1 MKPRALAC
9 AVLTFALC
17 TDTGTDAG
25 ADAGSGAGT
34 GAVAAAAAQD
44 PDRARTDAQARRVS
58 DRIRALQEEA
68 ERLAGQARTLL
79 GELREFEIEQ
89 QIQTER
95 VAQASEE
102 VARGEA
108 AVADASRRLQAL
120 EQQRVAQLPNLQA
133 QLVDI
138 YKRGRP
144 GYARLL
150 FGGSSMRDF
159 SRATRAAAA
168 LMRINEQRV
177 AEHRRTLDAVAA
189 ERAALEGTLRGLET
203 AATDARQARAAAA
216 RAVAGRAAL
225 IAQIDQRRDLNAQFA
240 GELQVAHERLQQQF
254 ADVAAGRTVETVP
267 VPIAPFRGTLE
278 WPAAG
283 GVSVRFAQPS
293 GRPGDTTVRN
303 GVEIAAPDAA
313 SVQAVHPGVV
323 SYAEPFAGFGNLVI
337 LDHGGNAFSLYGY
350 LASMVVSRGALV
362 DAGTELGR
370 VGAAPAG
377 PPALYFEVRV
387 DGRSVDPVQWLR
399 PR

>member
-1 MKPRALAC
+1 MKHRALAC

-17 TDTGTDAG
+17 ADAGTDAG
-25 ADAGSGAGT
+25 TDAG
-34 GAVAAAAAQD
+34 AAAAQD
-44 PDRARTDAQARRVS
+44 PDRARTDAQARRVG
-58 DRIRALQEEA
+58 DRIQALQAEA
-68 ERLAGQARTLL
+68 DRLAGQARTLL
-79 GELREFEIEQ
+79 GELRELEVEQ
-89 QIQTER
+89 QLQTER
-95 VAQASEE
+95 ATQAGDD

-108 AVADASRRLQAL
+108 AVAEASGRLQAL
-120 EQQRVAQLPNLQA
+120 DQQRVAQLPDLQA

-138 YKRGRP
+138 YKRGRS

-159 SRATRAAAA
+159 SRATRAVAA

-177 AEHRRTLDAVAA
+177 ADHRRTLDEVTA
-189 ERAALEGTLRGLET
+189 ERAALEATLRELET
-203 AATDARQARAAAA
+203 AAADARQARAAAA

-240 GELQVAHERLQQQF
+240 GELQLAYERLEQQI
-254 ADVAAGRTVETVP
+254 ANVAAGRTAEPVA

-283 GVSVRFAQPS
+283 RVSVRFAQPS

-303 GVEIAAPDAA
+303 GIEIAAPDAA

-337 LDHGGNAFSLYGY
+337 VDHGGNTFSLYGY
-350 LASMVVSRGALV
+350 LASMGVSRGASV
-362 DAGTELGR
+362 DAGAELGR
-370 VGAAPAG
+370 VGTAPTG